1 MAAKWRMPSDPT
13 TGPES
18 AREPACPAPSS
29 ASSAPTDD
37 YDSPWKDIIH
47 SAFPEFMAFFFR
59 DAAARID
66 WSAGHEFLDTELRQ
80 VVQDAE
86 LGRRHADVL
95 VRVTTTDGATG
106 HVFVHVE
113 VQGGREADFARRMFV
128 YHYRL
133 FDRFDAPVASFAV
146 LADEDSGWKPDH
158 FSFDALCLRHT
169 VQFGIAK
176 LLDHETRLEELQEN
190 PNPFALVTAAHLL
203 TRRTRGDDLRRY
215 EAKLRLIRLLYR
227 QGWERQQ
234 VLNLFSVLDWMMR
247 LPQALQQRL
256 WQDVD
261 AMDQEKRMAYVNT
274 WEERGIEKGIEKG
287 IQKGLQQGIG
297 QGRAQGQAEIL
308 ERLLTRRFGVL
319 SDDIRSRLASAQTE
333 QLERWADRV
342 LDATTLAEIFGGH

>member
-1 MAAKWRMPSDPT
+1 MADEVTQTAAET
-13 TGPES
+13 
-18 AREPACPAPSS
+18 AVAAV
-29 ASSAPTDD
+29 DD

-47 SAFPEFMAFFFR
+47 SAFPEFMAFFFP
-59 DAAARID
+59 DAAEHID
-66 WSAGHEFLDTELRQ
+66 WQAGHAFLDTELRQ

-95 VRVTTTDGATG
+95 ARVTTLDGEAG

-146 LADEDSGWKPDH
+146 LADDDPAWLPDR
-158 FSFDALCLRHT
+158 FVYEALGLEHR

-176 LLDHETRLEELQEN
+176 LLAHEHRLDELQAH

-203 TRRTRGDDLRRY
+203 TRRTRGEPQRRY

-227 QGWERQQ
+227 QGWARQQ
-234 VLNLFSVLDWMMR
+234 VLDLFAVLDWMMR
-247 LPQALQQRL
+247 LPPALTQRL

-261 AMDQEKRMAYVNT
+261 ALDEEKRMAFVTT
-274 WEERGIEKGIEKG
+274 WEERGILKGMEKGIAEG
-287 IQKGLQQGIG
+287 LQKGRLLGE
-297 QGRAQGQAEIL
+297 AALL
-308 ERLLTRRFGVL
+308 ERLLTRRFGPL
-319 SDDIRSRLASAQTE
+319 PDDVRKLLDTATTGE
-333 QLERWADRV
+333 LETWGDRV
-342 LDATTLAEIFGGH
+342 LDATKLTEVFGGH